1 MQNARGFKKRYILQL
16 ILLAA
21 LSIGGYQISKFSPLE
36 QSIVKK
42 VKVNNLANLYIT
54 EANAGATTD
63 FSYRF
68 YLFDASK
75 SDNAFMGSLRNDTK
89 PFLVTSDRNA
99 LQKVDKD
106 AIYLSVKGAIFAF
119 NAPPAY
125 RVNDSLFLVPIY
137 LTSVP
142 F

>member
-1 MQNARGFKKRYILQL
+1 MQNARGFKKRYILLL

-21 LSIGGYQISKFSPLE
+21 LSIGGYQISKLSPLE

-54 EANAGATTD
+54 EASAGATTD

-75 SDNAFMGSLRNDTK
+75 NDNAFMDSLRNDTK

-106 AIYLSVKGAIFAF
+106 AIYLSVKGAIFTF

-125 RVNDSLFLVPIY
+125 RVNDSLFSVPIY